1 VSDWPVSDWLG
12 LAGRSAAVTGAGS
25 GIGQGCAIALA
36 RAGVAVW
43 ALDRDEAALAS
54 TLESA
59 AAEGIAVTA
68 VTCDVTDVSSV
79 ERAATATGPVD
90 VLVNAAGIGRPG
102 ALLDMDPA
110 DWQLVLDINLT
121 GYFTAARAFAPA
133 MVELG
138 SGSLI
143 HVASI
148 SSRYPQPAS
157 GAYSASK
164 AGVVLLSQQ
173 LAYELGPRGVR
184 SNTVSPG
191 LVRTP
196 MTEAYYEAPG
206 VAEKRDA
213 AIPIRRVATPDDVAD
228 VVVFLASDR
237 SRYVTGADITVDG
250 GFSTTLMG
258 TVPRPG
264 HEQE

>member
-1 VSDWPVSDWLG
+1 MSDWLG

-25 GIGQGCAIALA
+25 GIGQGCALALA

-54 TLESA
+54 TVHEA
-59 AAEGIAVTA
+59 ADHGTPLTGVA
-68 VTCDVTDVSSV
+68 CDVTDAGSV
-79 ERAATATGPVD
+79 AAAAARSGSVD
-90 VLVNAAGIGRPG
+90 ILVNAAGIGGPG
-102 ALLDMDPA
+102 ALLDVTA
-110 DWQLVLDINLT
+110 KDWQRVLDINLT
-121 GYFTAARAFAPA
+121 GYLTMTQAYAPM
-133 MVELG
+133 MVERG
-138 SGSLI
+138 AGSLI

-148 SSRYPQPAS
+148 SARHPQAGS

-164 AGVVLLSQQ
+164 AGVDLLSRQ
-173 LAYELGPRGVR
+173 LAYELGPSGVR

-196 MTEAYYEAPG
+196 MTEAYYQAPG
-206 VAEKRDA
+206 VAERRDA
-213 AIPIRRVATPDDVAD
+213 ALPLRRVARPDDIAD

-237 SRYVTGADITVDG
+237 ARYVTGADIVVDG
-250 GFSTTLMG
+250 GFTTTLMS

-264 HEQE
+264 HDD

>member
-1 VSDWPVSDWLG
+1 VTDWLG

-25 GIGQGCAIALA
+25 GIGQGCAMALA
-36 RAGVAVW
+36 RAGVGVW
-43 ALDRDEAALAS
+43 ALDRDDAALDS
-54 TLESA
+54 TVESA
-59 AAEGIAVTA
+59 AAEGLGIQALS
-68 VTCDVTDVSSV
+68 CDVTDVSSV
-79 ERAATATGPVD
+79 QRAAAATGPVD

-102 ALLDMDPA
+102 ALLDMELT

-121 GYFTAARAFAPA
+121 GYLTAARAFAPS
-133 MVELG
+133 MVDRG

-143 HVASI
+143 HIASI
-148 SSRYPQPAS
+148 SSRHPQPSS

-164 AGVVLLSQQ
+164 AGVALLSQQ
-173 LAYELGPRGVR
+173 LAYELGPFGVR

-191 LVRTP
+191 LVRTA
-196 MTEAYYEAPG
+196 MTEAYYQAPG

-213 AIPIRRVATPDDVAD
+213 AIPIRRVAHPEDIAD
-228 VVVFLASDR
+228 VVTFLASHR

-264 HEQE
+264 YEQK